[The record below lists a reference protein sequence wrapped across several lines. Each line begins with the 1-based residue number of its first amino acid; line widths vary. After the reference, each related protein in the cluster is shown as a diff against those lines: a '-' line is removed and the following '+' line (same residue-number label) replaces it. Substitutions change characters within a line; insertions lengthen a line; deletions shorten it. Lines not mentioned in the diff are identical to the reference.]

1 MRFKL
6 STKYVGLSCTTF
18 LIIMVCFAL
27 LHVLALKKSF
37 TEESIYE
44 ADSLSEMLL
53 RNTYYQMLY
62 DDRETL
68 QRIIAEAGRMERI
81 KKVRLFGKEG
91 IVKFSTDPAEIET
104 ALSDKDERCVF
115 CHVGAADV
123 LVDAPVERR
132 SRIYTGEN
140 GDQLLSMTRGIYNEP
155 NCFTSACHFHTE
167 EENKLGILEV
177 VVSLEKMNEQVAF
190 YQSDIFTLTFIILI
204 LLSVVQYLFTR
215 KLVGIPINNLLHHTK
230 CLASGDLSARIESDS
245 GDEIGELNHEFNQMA
260 SNLSDA
266 QQELQTLASSLEVK
280 VEERTAEIKEMQS
293 QLVQSAKL
301 VSMGQLV
308 AGIAH
313 EINNPLGGI
322 LMFSSLVAKSKA
334 LNAQEKENV
343 EVIIAET
350 KRCAK
355 IVRGLLDFSRESIP
369 EKRLVSILEVL
380 EHSLNLVSQQ
390 SLFQDIEV
398 QVDFCPDL
406 PQIYADPDQLQQ
418 VFFNLFINAAQAMP
432 AGGALKIHT
441 AVSAEK
447 KAILIDVI
455 DTGQGIPQEIQDKI
469 FDPFFSTKAKQGF
482 GLGLSISYGIIS
494 NHDGEITVHSEPGK
508 GTRFTIWLPANQT
521 ANELAADNSGIAPD
535 GLSAPGGV
543 A

>member
-6 STKYVGLSCTTF
+6 STKYVVLSCMTF
-18 LIIMVCFAL
+18 LIIMFCFAL
-27 LHVLALKKSF
+27 LHVLALKRSF
-37 TEESIYE
+37 TEESIHE

-68 QRIIAEAGRMERI
+68 QRIITEAGRMERI
-81 KKVRLFGKEG
+81 RKVRLFGKEG
-91 IVKFSTDPAEIET
+91 IVKFSTDPDEIET
-104 ALSDKDERCVF
+104 ALSNKDERCVF
-115 CHVGAADV
+115 CHVSSADV

-132 SRIYTGEN
+132 SRIYADESGN
-140 GDQLLSMTRGIYNEP
+140 QLLSMTRGIYNEP
-155 NCFTSACHFHTE
+155 NCYTSNCHVHN
-167 EENKLGILEV
+167 ENEQKLGILEV

-190 YQSDIFTLTFIILI
+190 YQKDIFTLTFIVLI

-215 KLVGIPINNLLHHTK
+215 KLVGVPINKLLRHTRR
-230 CLASGDLSARIESDS
+230 LGGGDLSARIDS
-245 GDEIGELNHEFNQMA
+245 GANDEIGELNDEFNQMA
-260 SNLSDA
+260 SNLSEA
-266 QQELQTLASSLEVK
+266 QKELRTLASSLEVK

-322 LMFSSLVAKSKA
+322 LMFSSLVAKSKG
-334 LNAQEKENV
+334 LDAQEKENV
-343 EVIIAET
+343 EVIITET

-369 EKRLVSILEVL
+369 EKRLVSILQVL

-432 AGGALKIHT
+432 DGGALRIHT
-441 AVSAEK
+441 AVSSDK
-447 KAILIDVI
+447 KYVVIDVI

-482 GLGLSISYGIIS
+482 GLGLSITYGIIC
-494 NHDGEITVHSEPGK
+494 NHDGEISVHSEPGK
-508 GTRFTIWLPANQT
+508 GTRFVISLPAGQPQV
-521 ANELAADNSGIAPD
+521 EDQADRPGPDPD
-535 GLSAPGGV
+535 GLPTAGGAV
-543 A
+543 